1 MSSTQKPQLLRSAPY
16 FPVADVG
23 QCSSYYE
30 RVLGFQC
37 EYSAGAPAQFAI
49 MSRDGFAIMFRLV
62 SEPDRI
68 SPNETQGG
76 TWDAFFWTRDV
87 DALHTELR
95 DRGAEIVYGP
105 TFSASLSD
113 GRIRYSRLCRLR
125 AWFWAGAQSA
135 LLVVTRPVICR
146 IEAARVRFRVNRRL
160 CTCTL
165 RANGDASNLPKM
177 QAAARLPHVRT
188 RSARRQEPPGRFS
201 NRHYRWSL

>member
-87 DALHTELR
+87 NALHTELR

-105 TFSASLSD
+105 TFQPIRWTNSLFAIVQVTCLVL
-113 GRIRYSRLCRLR
+113 GRCAITTPRSN
-125 AWFWAGAQSA
+125 
-135 LLVVTRPVICR
+135 T
-146 IEAARVRFRVNRRL
+146 
-160 CTCTL
+160 TCY
-165 RANGDASNLPKM
+165 LPY
-177 QAAARLPHVRT
+177 
-188 RSARRQEPPGRFS
+188 RSGKGKISGQQTTVYLHSPSKWGRK
-201 NRHYRWSL
+201 